1 MPGSPSMVTSFELI
15 SFCCLPYLTILAS
28 RRSLVFFLIRDKR
41 EVDAMGRG
49 EEMAGVERKK
59 NHDENILYNK
69 IIYFQLMEKREKR
82 TNKEWGYLT
91 K

>member
-1 MPGSPSMVTSFELI
+1 
-15 SFCCLPYLTILAS
+15 
-28 RRSLVFFLIRDKR
+28 
-41 EVDAMGRG
+41 MGRG

-59 NHDENILYNK
+59 NHDENILSNK
-69 IIYFQLMEKREKR
+69 IIYFQLKEKREKR

>member
-1 MPGSPSMVTSFELI
+1 
-15 SFCCLPYLTILAS
+15 
-28 RRSLVFFLIRDKR
+28 
-41 EVDAMGRG
+41 MGRG